1 MGINIRFLI
10 LQIFQLGVFFCRGVT
25 HLLLGSAAFQPGLS
39 ARAVRG
45 AARARPHRRRCRRL
59 EEGAEIQMRRRSE
72 FNQTQSR
79 ICKIEF
85 YIYTVLFLSHCLSR
99 IHVLP
104 CSIWR
109 NPQTSFIINFERSYI
124 GSIINTAL
132 LSVVY
137 LSSNDMMEIN
147 ELPVTRWG
155 FY

>member
-72 FNQTQSR
+72 FNPTQSR

-99 IHVLP
+99 IHVLYGVTHKQVLL
-104 CSIWR
+104 SISSDL
-109 NPQTSFIINFERSYI
+109 TSE
-124 GSIINTAL
+124 AL
-132 LSVVY
+132 LILHCSQ
-137 LSSNDMMEIN
+137 
-147 ELPVTRWG
+147 
-155 FY
+155 